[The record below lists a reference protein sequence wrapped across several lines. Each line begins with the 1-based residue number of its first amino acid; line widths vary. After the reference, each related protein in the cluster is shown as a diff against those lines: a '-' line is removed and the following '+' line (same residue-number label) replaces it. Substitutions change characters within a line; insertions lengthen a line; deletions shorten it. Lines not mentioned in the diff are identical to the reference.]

1 MSLAIKPFYS
11 ATELVAMK
19 VAGVSSVSG
28 LFRTAERQGWKW
40 RKRQGKGGG
49 REYAIE
55 QLPRDIQDAI
65 KRHVLQS
72 VVQSPQIVVPLPVKS
87 KPLLQ
92 PVIREAKALE
102 VAIKSGVCGIQ
113 TCLTG
118 LDDEQ
123 RAKGDARK
131 GILLAIESI
140 QVAARCSYEAA
151 LTTLLTNARQGKVE
165 PQVMAMLRAARSSRG
180 RQTGRGELPSPRT
193 LKRWLSI
200 AKQGGDLV
208 AKRKQKEPLPI
219 WIGGFLECYRQ
230 PNKPTL
236 KRAYTEFAQI
246 WQSQPE
252 LADVPVPS
260 IDAVRRAMKKLPAD
274 LLIKGRFT
282 GAEAKAF
289 LPFIDRDWSELG
301 PNAVWVGDGH
311 GLKALVAHPEHG
323 RPFVPEV
330 TLILDGHTR
339 LVVGW
344 SVSLSENQIAVGDA
358 IRHAI
363 SQYGKPLIY
372 YSDNGA
378 GQTAQTLDDP
388 MLGIL
393 PRLDIHHATGIPG
406 NPQGRGLIER
416 AHKTILLSLAE
427 QFPTFRG
434 KKMDRET
441 LRKTAQEIESA
452 QKRGETSAKL
462 PTWAQLIDA
471 LEQAVHAYN
480 HTHEHSRL
488 PKKMDG
494 RHYTPAEY
502 YAERVS
508 EDIETVSPAALQD
521 LFRPHVIRTPERGVV
536 KLFNNSYFSRE
547 LSALPRGSEVR
558 VSFDIH
564 DPQTVQIR
572 TLEGV
577 FICHAEWNGNKR
589 AAFPLS
595 FIENLKDQRAERK
608 IKRGQDIIDEAE
620 AERRPTLQLESAE
633 RISIPGVVS
642 LRRDELSTLAVG
654 AIEGEA
660 VAVPTAPTLTAVAGP
675 TPDERWQRWWQLDI
689 QMRDSEEEPAEEDRR
704 FWRQYQ
710 KSPEYRARLKSEGVP
725 SWAATQLGL

>member
-1 MSLAIKPFYS
+1 MSLALKSHYS
-11 ATELVAMK
+11 ASELA
-19 VAGVSSVSG
+19 AFHLPG
-28 LFRTAERQGWKW
+28 LPATPRNILERA
-40 RKRQGKGGG
+40 KRENWASRRRDAQGGG
-49 REYAIE
+49 IEYDFNS
-55 QLPRDIQDAI
+55 LPPTAQDAI
-65 KRHVLQS
+65 KRHILQA

-87 KPLLQ
+87 RPALQ

-165 PQVMAMLRAARSSRG
+165 PQVMAMLRAARSAAG
-180 RQTGRGELPSPRT
+180 RKGGELPSVRT

-208 AKRKQKEPLPI
+208 AKRKQKEPLPV

-230 PNKPTL
+230 PSKPTL
-236 KRAYTEFAQI
+236 KRAYIEFAQI

-274 LLIKGRFT
+274 LLEKGRHT
-282 GAEAKAF
+282 GAALKAL
-289 LPFIDRDWSELG
+289 LPYIERDWSVLR
-301 PNAVWVGDGH
+301 PNDVWVGDGH

-323 RPFVPEV
+323 RPFVAEV
-330 TLILDGHTR
+330 TLVLDGNTR
-339 LVVGW
+339 LAVGW
-344 SVSLSENQIAVGDA
+344 SVSLSENQVAVGDA
-358 IRHAI
+358 IRHGI

-378 GQTAQTLDDP
+378 GETAKTLDDP
-388 MLGIL
+388 LLGIL
-393 PRLDIHHATGIPG
+393 PRLGIHHATGIPS

-416 AHKTILLSLAE
+416 AHQTILLPLAE
-427 QFPTFRG
+427 QFATFRG

-488 PKKMDG
+488 PKKPDG

-508 EDIETVSPAALQD
+508 EDIEKVSPTALQD

-547 LSALPRGSEVR
+547 LSALPRGTEVR

-577 FICHAEWNGNKR
+577 FICQAEWNGNKR

-608 IKRGQDIIDEAE
+608 IKRGNAIIEEAE
-620 AERRPTLQLESAE
+620 AERRPTYQLESTE

-660 VAVPTAPTLTAVAGP
+660 VAVPTAPTLAAVAGP
-675 TPDERWQRWWQLDI
+675 TPDERWQRWWQIDV